1 MLASG
6 GLLPPLPRPKFSS
19 TAFANLTCVNQ
30 HDSTL
35 ARHIFAMAFKIHSII
50 SITFTFI
57 VLSYETVTTNT
68 IRRQIWKTFFS
79 SQLCWL
85 HLYVFPIQCASI
97 WPCPCPT
104 KPLVYQLIFA
114 TAQKLGRCR
123 SPTRPTG
130 HRKLTFRARPLP
142 RFSSPRP
149 LLSIRPWITKSL
161 RAWDFL
167 L

>member
-1 MLASG
+1 MVS
-6 GLLPPLPRPKFSS
+6 LLPPLPRPNFSS

-35 ARHIFAMAFKIHSII
+35 ARHIFAMVFTIYSII

-68 IRRQIWKTFFS
+68 IWRKIRITCF
-79 SQLCWL
+79 
-85 HLYVFPIQCASI
+85 HLNSVGCICSYVFPIQCASI

-149 LLSIRPWITKSL
+149 LLSIRP
-161 RAWDFL
+161 
-167 L
+167 

>member
-1 MLASG
+1 M
-6 GLLPPLPRPKFSS
+6 PPLPRPNFSS

-30 HDSTL
+30 HDSTF
-35 ARHIFAMAFKIHSII
+35 ARYIFAMAFKIYSII
-50 SITFTFI
+50 SITFIFI
-57 VLSYETVTTNT
+57 VLSYEMVTTKCN
-68 IRRQIWKTFFS
+68 QKTNLKKNMFS

-97 WPCPCPT
+97 WPCRCTT

-149 LLSIRPWITKSL
+149 LLSIRP
-161 RAWDFL
+161 
-167 L
+167 